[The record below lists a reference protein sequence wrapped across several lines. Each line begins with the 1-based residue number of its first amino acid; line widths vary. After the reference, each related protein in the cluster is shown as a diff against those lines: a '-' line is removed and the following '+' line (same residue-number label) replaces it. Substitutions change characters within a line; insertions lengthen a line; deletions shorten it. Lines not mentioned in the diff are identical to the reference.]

1 MATRIEIKVADAAE
15 GGSVV
20 ECLWR
25 RGIPA
30 SLLERAGSWAVEV
43 RSAREEQERLLGD
56 VAAALEPWLVATGRA
71 GLALHL
77 GQHHYTLC
85 PGVGLRGTTSGKEP
99 RCASYPNIRG
109 VGLVRERMLSK
120 RSLMM
125 NSISGCVMM

>member
-1 MATRIEIKVADAAE
+1 MPSGRSATARLGRASGNENGAVATRIEIRVADAAE

-43 RSAREEQERLLGD
+43 RSAREEQQRLLGE

-71 GLALHL
+71 GLALQL
-77 GQHHYTLC
+77 GQRHYTLG
-85 PGVGLRGTTSGKEP
+85 PGLGLRSTTSGKEP
-99 RCASYPNIRG
+99 A
-109 VGLVRERMLSK
+109 
-120 RSLMM
+120 
-125 NSISGCVMM
+125 